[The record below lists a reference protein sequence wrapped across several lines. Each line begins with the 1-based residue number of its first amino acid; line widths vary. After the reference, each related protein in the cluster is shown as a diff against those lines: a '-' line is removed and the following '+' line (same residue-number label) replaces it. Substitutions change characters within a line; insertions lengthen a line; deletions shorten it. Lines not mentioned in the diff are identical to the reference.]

1 MTHDFIL
8 AIRDVDGGPA
18 DDAAT
23 VRVTCGGGA
32 AEFHATVRDAATAR
46 RLARLDDDPAPAPD
60 PDAPVT
66 LYARYEL
73 LDAGTPLPAD
83 ALRAADVSIP
93 DGDGPAAIR
102 FDPGLDGAARRG
114 AAAVLDTLARGAG
127 GLS

>member
-1 MTHDFIL
+1 MTHDFML

-23 VRVTCGGGA
+23 VRVTPGDGC
-32 AEFHATVRDAATAR
+32 AEFRATVRDAATAR
-46 RLARLDDDPAPAPD
+46 LLARLDGDSRLAPE
-60 PDAPVT
+60 PDAPAT

-73 LDAGTPLPAD
+73 LDAGAPLPAD
-83 ALRAADVSIP
+83 ALQAADVSIP

-102 FDPGLDGAARRG
+102 FDPGLDAAARRG
-114 AAAVLDTLARGAG
+114 AAAVLDTLAHGAG